1 MCGIFGY
8 VNFLVD
14 KSRGEIIDNLIEGLQ
29 RLEYRGYDS
38 AGIAVDGKL
47 TKDPSN
53 GDEEYMDSII
63 VKTTGKVKVLKQK
76 IIDDQ
81 IDRSAI

>member
-29 RLEYRGYDS
+29 RLEYRVM
-38 AGIAVDGKL
+38 IQQ
-47 TKDPSN
+47 
-53 GDEEYMDSII
+53 
-63 VKTTGKVKVLKQK
+63 VLLLMGN
-76 IIDDQ
+76 
-81 IDRSAI
+81 